1 MSIMLEEETYNY
13 YIIEDLQPPLPPVPS
28 KTPPLPP
35 PPVPN
40 PVPTIDGAAVGTIAA
55 AFLALSTKVQLNR
68 ILNRK

>member
-40 PVPTIDGAAVGTIAA
+40 PVPTIDGADVVTLVAA
-55 AFLALSTKVQLNR
+55 LPTLSSKVQLNR
-68 ILNRK
+68 RLNCK